1 MSDPSFRHAPM
12 KPAVKAALISG
23 LLFPGLG
30 QLLITKRPVR
40 AFVFILPALLALL
53 YLLSAAVTTA
63 SRISD
68 QITAGTLPLDP
79 QLITQQIEATNTGPG
94 GNIAAAVLL
103 IAWLG
108 SILDALLR
116 KP

>member
-1 MSDPSFRHAPM
+1 M
-12 KPAVKAALISG
+12 KTTTKAALISA

-30 QLLITKRPVR
+30 QLVVLKRAGR
-40 AFVFILPALLALL
+40 AFLFIAPALVALL
-53 YLLSAAVTTA
+53 VLLSSAFTTA
-63 SRISD
+63 TQIAD

-94 GNIAAAVLL
+94 GNIAAAVLM

>member
-1 MSDPSFRHAPM
+1 M
-12 KPAVKAALISG
+12 KPNTKAALISA

-30 QLLITKRPVR
+30 QALVLRRTGRALL
-40 AFVFILPALLALL
+40 FIGPALLALL
-53 YLLSAAVTTA
+53 YLLSTA
-63 SRISD
+63 FTVASQIAD

-79 QLITQQIEATNTGPG
+79 QLIAQQIEATNSSPG

-103 IAWLG
+103 VAWLG
-108 SILDALLR
+108 SILDALFR

>member
-1 MSDPSFRHAPM
+1 M
-12 KPAVKAALISG
+12 KPNTKAALISA

-30 QLLITKRPVR
+30 QALVFRRTGR
-40 AFVFILPALLALL
+40 ALVFIVPALLALL
-53 YLLSAAVTTA
+53 YLLSSAFTTA
-63 SRISD
+63 TQIAD

-103 IAWLG
+103 VAWIG
-108 SILDALLR
+108 SILDALFR
-116 KP
+116 KT

>member
-1 MSDPSFRHAPM
+1 M
-12 KPAVKAALISG
+12 KTTTKASLISA

-30 QLLITKRPVR
+30 QLVVLKRPAR
-40 AFVFILPALLALL
+40 AFLFIAPALVALL
-53 YLLSAAVTTA
+53 ILLSSAFTTA
-63 SRISD
+63 TQIAD
-68 QITAGTLPLDP
+68 QIAAGTLPLDP

-103 IAWLG
+103 VAWIG

>member
-1 MSDPSFRHAPM
+1 M
-12 KPAVKAALISG
+12 KPSTKAALISA

-30 QLLITKRPVR
+30 QLVVLKRPAR
-40 AFVFILPALLALL
+40 AFLYIGPALLALL
-53 YLLSAAVTTA
+53 YLLSSAFAVA
-63 SRISD
+63 SRITD

-79 QLITQQIEATNTGPG
+79 QLITQQIEATNAGPG

-103 IAWLG
+103 AAWIG
-108 SILDALLR
+108 SVLDALLR

>member
-1 MSDPSFRHAPM
+1 M
-12 KPAVKAALISG
+12 KTTTKAALISA

-30 QLLITKRPVR
+30 QLVVLKRAGR
-40 AFVFILPALLALL
+40 AFLFIAPALVALL
-53 YLLSAAVTTA
+53 VLLSSAFTTA
-63 SRISD
+63 TQIAD

-94 GNIAAAVLL
+94 GNIAAALL
-103 IAWLG
+103 MIAWLG

>member
-1 MSDPSFRHAPM
+1 M

-30 QLLITKRPVR
+30 QLLIAKRPAR
-40 AFVFILPALLALL
+40 AFVFLVPALLALL
-53 YLLSAAVTTA
+53 YLLSSAFAVA
-63 SRISD
+63 NRIAD
-68 QITAGTLPLDP
+68 QIAAGTMPLDP
-79 QLITQQIEATNTGPG
+79 QLISQQIEASNTGPG

-108 SILDALLR
+108 SILDAVLR

>member
-1 MSDPSFRHAPM
+1 MQ
-12 KPAVKAALISG
+12 KNTKAALISA

-30 QLLITKRPVR
+30 QALVLRRTGR
-40 AFVFILPALLALL
+40 ALVFILPALLALL
-53 YLLSAAVTTA
+53 YLLSTA
-63 SRISD
+63 FTVASNLAD

-79 QLITQQIEATNTGPG
+79 QLITQQIEATNSGPG

-103 IAWLG
+103 AAWLG

>member
-1 MSDPSFRHAPM
+1 M
-12 KPAVKAALISG
+12 KPTTKAALISA

-30 QLLITKRPVR
+30 QLVILKRPGR
-40 AFVFILPALLALL
+40 AFLFIAPALAALL
-53 YLLSAAVTTA
+53 YLLSAAVSTA
-63 SRISD
+63 SGIAD

-94 GNIAAAVLL
+94 GNIAAAVLV

-108 SILDALLR
+108 SILDALFR

>member
-1 MSDPSFRHAPM
+1 M
-12 KPAVKAALISG
+12 KTTTKAALISA

-30 QLLITKRPVR
+30 QLVVLKRPAR
-40 AFVFILPALLALL
+40 AFLFIGPALVALL
-53 YLLSAAVTTA
+53 FLLSAAFTAASQIAHQVT
-63 SRISD
+63 S
-68 QITAGTLPLDP
+68 GTLPLDP

-94 GNIAAAVLL
+94 GNIAAAVLM

-108 SILDALLR
+108 SILDALFR

>member
-1 MSDPSFRHAPM
+1 M
-12 KPAVKAALISG
+12 KPSIKAVLISA

-30 QLLITKRPVR
+30 QLVALKRPAR
-40 AFVFILPALLALL
+40 ASTFIIPALLALL
-53 YLLSAAVTTA
+53 YLLSTA
-63 SRISD
+63 FTVATQIAD
-68 QITAGTLPLDP
+68 QIAAGTLPLDP